1 MKMQTKFVI
10 SMLFAILVA
19 TFALQNANP
28 VNIKVLFTEFSV
40 SQALVILG
48 SAVLGAIIVLLLG
61 LIKQMKLNKQIKNLT
76 KEVTALQ
83 EENDSLKQNI
93 EVLQTNSEEY
103 VKMNTDNIENK
114 NEALSNEDVE
124 SEINTKDNNLES
136 NKNN

>member
-61 LIKQMKLNKQIKNLT
+61 LIKQMKLNKKIKNLT
-76 KEVTALQ
+76 KEGTVLQ
-83 EENDSLKQNI
+83 EENDSLKQKI
-93 EVLQTNSEEY
+93 EELHTNSEEY
-103 VKMNTDNIENK
+103 VKINTDTIENK
-114 NEALSNEDVE
+114 NKDLNNEVIK
-124 SEINTKDNNLES
+124 SEIKTKDSKLES